1 MTRLGASQ
9 LSSVSCYLQ
18 LPLAA
23 VRSPHEVLFGP
34 VLVMD
39 AEPLTAC
46 WDAFPLDV
54 TTVSMLTPVAEFAG
68 TNVQSPA

>member
-1 MTRLGASQ
+1 
-9 LSSVSCYLQ
+9 
-18 LPLAA
+18 
-23 VRSPHEVLFGP
+23 VLFGP